1 MKDGIKVIP
10 GEPRSLPRCEPREK
24 MRADEMVDSRRAVV
38 TMPALSYLAEL
49 REQSN
54 NRRQN

>member
-1 MKDGIKVIP
+1 MELELR
-10 GEPRSLPRCEPREK
+10 GEGLSLSTPQCEPREK
-24 MRADEMVDSRRAVV
+24 MRADEMVESQRAVV

-54 NRRQN
+54 NRWQN